1 MVNFMKNL
9 KIKVKLILAFLLVS
23 IITLIVGVYGV
34 ENLENSND
42 NLKNMYEEQL
52 LPQQYLGEIEV
63 LYEEIRVYVRNMTF
77 TAKTSEEKRAVEQ
90 QVDENF
96 EQIHELSEK
105 FQKSMKTESE
115 KRLFDEYQTALE
127 DFIVLTD
134 KNLSFGKTDDAEG
147 LLANLKGNKGKGDL
161 FEQKI
166 DELSDMTV
174 QKAKDAN
181 DHDQKAFHSAEKTT
195 YVIIGVAV
203 VFSILLGLALSM
215 LISRP
220 LKRVVELSESVS
232 RGDLTHKTDMDSGD
246 EIGLLAK
253 SMNEMVDK
261 LRQMMQGVLSTS
273 NQVAA
278 SSEELSASAEQ
289 TSQATE
295 EISSSIQILA
305 VSAESAAAGLEE
317 SSASMDEVATTIQQ
331 IAEGSKTIS
340 EASSNVEEQARLGED
355 LVDKTALQIQTIS
368 TSVDL
373 SEEAMLALAKRSQ
386 EIGEI
391 TEVITEIANQTNLL
405 ALNAAIEAARAGE
418 HGKGFAIVAD
428 EVRRLAEQSQ
438 ASSTQITGLI
448 KEIQGEM
455 NRSNQSISQVK
466 NDVREGLMIV
476 AKTEESFKGILDSIE
491 ESKAQID
498 EMGGAAEQL
507 TANAQEVSANVTG
520 AASNAVG
527 AKSHAQNVAA
537 AAEEQL
543 ASMEEISASSNNL
556 SKIATD
562 LQDLISRFKI

>member
-1 MVNFMKNL
+1 MVKYMKDL

-34 ENLENSND
+34 KNLEDSNENLKD
-42 NLKNMYEEQL
+42 MYKDQL

-77 TAKTSEEKRAVEQ
+77 TAKTAEEKTAVEQ
-90 QVDENF
+90 EVEANF
-96 EQIHELSEK
+96 QQIQERSEM

-115 KRLFDEYQTALE
+115 KQLFEEYQTALA

-134 KNLSFGKTDDAEG
+134 KNLSYGKNDDAEG
-147 LLANLKGNKGKGDL
+147 LLANLKSNKGKGDL

-166 DELSDMTV
+166 QELSVMTV
-174 QKAKDAN
+174 QKAKNAN
-181 DHDQKAFHSAEKTT
+181 DHDQEAFHTAEKTT

-203 VFSILLGLALSM
+203 VFSILLGWALSM

-220 LKRVVELSESVS
+220 LKRVVELTESVS
-232 RGDLTHKTDMDSGD
+232 RGDLTHKTDIDRGD
-246 EIGLLAK
+246 EVGLLAK
-253 SMNEMVDK
+253 SMNEMVDN

-289 TSQATE
+289 TSRATE
-295 EISSSIQILA
+295 EISSSIQIMA
-305 VSAESAAAGLEE
+305 VGAEAAAAGLEE
-317 SSASMDEVATTIQQ
+317 SSASMDEVTSTIQQ
-331 IAEGSKTIS
+331 IAESSKTIA
-340 EASSNVEEQARLGED
+340 EASSNMEEQARAGED
-355 LVDKTALQIQTIS
+355 FVDQTAMQIKTIS

-418 HGKGFAIVAD
+418 HGRGFAIVAD
-428 EVRRLAEQSQ
+428 EVRKLAEQSQ
-438 ASSTQITGLI
+438 ASSTQISELI

-455 NRSNQSISQVK
+455 NRSNHSIHQVK
-466 NDVREGLMIV
+466 DDVREGLTIV
-476 AKTEESFKGILDSIE
+476 AKTEESFRGILNSVE
-491 ESKAQID
+491 ESKVQID

-507 TANAQEVSANVTG
+507 TANAQEVSSNVTG
-520 AASNAVG
+520 AANNAIE
-527 AKSHAQNVAA
+527 AKSYTQNVAA
-537 AAEEQL
+537 ATEQQL

-556 SKIATD
+556 SKMATD